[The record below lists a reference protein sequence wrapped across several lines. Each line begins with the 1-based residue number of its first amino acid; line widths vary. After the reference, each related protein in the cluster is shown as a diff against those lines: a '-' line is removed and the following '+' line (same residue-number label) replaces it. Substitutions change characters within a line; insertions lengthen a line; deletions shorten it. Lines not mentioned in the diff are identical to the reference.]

1 MSQQLSRATR
11 EAAIAAAT
19 AKGCVVVEPAP
30 NEIFID
36 IDDEPSATHCIAGIN
51 RIKSRIKDLD
61 YRQAPSPSGAPGR
74 FHIVVTVPD
83 RMFTQF
89 ERIAWQAA
97 LGSDRMRELNSLID
111 ILDGDPL
118 PTIFFE
124 KSDVA
129 PVAMDLTPAPTWDA
143 SERRIA

>member
-1 MSQQLSRATR
+1 MSAQLSRATR
-11 EAAIAAAT
+11 DAAITAAT
-19 AKGCVVVEPAP
+19 AKGCIVIEPKD
-30 NEIFID
+30 NELFID

-61 YRQAPSPSGAPGR
+61 YRQAPSPSGEPGR

-83 RMFTQF
+83 RTFTQV

-124 KSDVA
+124 KSDVTS
-129 PVAMDLTPAPTWDA
+129 VATDLTPAPTC
-143 SERRIA
+143 EGILF